1 MKRLISAILLTC
13 STLSIVSANNCV
25 AGLNGAWKGPN
36 DLMVDLCVDNH
47 NQIYVCS
54 CGIFRAYGWN
64 DCSTF
69 VSGDSLIITSTDIY
83 NPFEGRFMIESDK
96 LVGTLAMG
104 NPDAAWYYMGSTEL
118 IKQKPIMPDNLN
130 GALEGK
136 ILPKD
141 YGLLSLDRDKALQAL
156 ASLSPRSYGYAE
168 LDEVRRLLEAKT
180 YPVAPAEMVGF
191 KRVRSIQIDARDG
204 IFSYPYFN
212 CRFREIDGIIFFEKT
227 SGSQRKSGY
236 VYQNNPESL
245 IFLGGWSVNDEP
257 QTLYGSD
264 NSVAGKIYK
273 IGPRKAIMILPS
285 DDNRVEIYEFIKPTD
300 RGKR

>member
-36 DLMVDLCVDNH
+36 DLMVDLCVDNY
-47 NQIYVCS
+47 NQLYVCS

-83 NPFEGRFMIESDK
+83 NPFEGRFKIESDR

-130 GALEGK
+130 GALEGI

-180 YPVAPAEMVGF
+180 YPVTPVEMIGF

-212 CRFREIDGIIFFEKT
+212 CRFREIDGRIFFEKT
-227 SGSQRKSGY
+227 SGSQHKSGY

-285 DDNRVEIYEFIKPTD
+285 DDNRVEISD